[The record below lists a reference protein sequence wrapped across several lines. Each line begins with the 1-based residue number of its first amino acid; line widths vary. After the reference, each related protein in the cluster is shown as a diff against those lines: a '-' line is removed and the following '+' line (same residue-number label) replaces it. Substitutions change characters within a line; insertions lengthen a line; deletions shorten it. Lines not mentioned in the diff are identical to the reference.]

1 MLLRNHI
8 FFSIMVLAVMATSAP
23 LLAEDGPV
31 AVTAGNKEI
40 AVEELALRLKPLTV
54 EQLQVEVDA
63 WIALFQETCQTHS
76 DLMIESLSLEGAE
89 KQQKITEA
97 GAVAEARTA
106 LADRVNAAIVAL
118 RAKGGDVEAYQTYVK
133 EASSLTLG
141 GDVSGWM
148 TVVQDWV
155 MSPEGGIRWGFNIL
169 KALLALIVFKI
180 LASIVAGITRKAV
193 TKLGKGSELL
203 RDFFVNTVRRIV
215 FIIGL
220 IIALSFLEVD
230 IGPFLAAIGVI
241 GFVIGFALQET
252 LANFAS
258 GVMILI
264 YRPFDVGDA
273 VSVAGVAG
281 GVESMNLVS
290 TTIKSWD
297 NQRVVVPNGKIW
309 GDVITNITGNDTR
322 RVDMVFG
329 IGYDDDIAKAE
340 GILKEIIANTDL
352 VLDNPE
358 PVIKV
363 HELADSSVNF
373 VVRPWAKTSDYWAV
387 YWDVTRAVKERFD
400 AEGVSIPYPQQD
412 VHMHQVS

>member
-1 MLLRNHI
+1 
-8 FFSIMVLAVMATSAP
+8 VA
-23 LLAEDGPV
+23 
-31 AVTAGNKEI
+31 AVTSVSADQGTGDF
-40 AVEELALRLKPLTV
+40 LTNLPTTIMDWV
-54 EQLQVEVDA
+54 KNPDGGIL
-63 WIALFQETCQTHS
+63 WIKGIALF
-76 DLMIESLSLEGAE
+76 L
-89 KQQKITEA
+89 IT
-97 GAVAEARTA
+97 
-106 LADRVNAAIVAL
+106 L
-118 RAKGGDVEAYQTYVK
+118 
-133 EASSLTLG
+133 
-141 GDVSGWM
+141 
-148 TVVQDWV
+148 
-155 MSPEGGIRWGFNIL
+155 F
-169 KALLALIVFKI
+169 VFKI
-180 LASIVAGITRKAV
+180 IASILAKITRKAV
-193 TKLGKGSELL
+193 NKLKTGSELL
-203 RDFFVNTVRRIV
+203 RDFFVNTVRRV
-215 FIIGL
+215 TFFIGFV
-220 IIALSFLEVD
+220 IALTWLGVD

-252 LANFAS
+252 MANFAS

-290 TTIKSWD
+290 TTIKSFD
-297 NQRVVVPNGKIW
+297 NQRVIVPNGKIW

-340 GILKEIIANTDL
+340 GILKEIISKTDL
-352 VLDNPE
+352 VLPNPE